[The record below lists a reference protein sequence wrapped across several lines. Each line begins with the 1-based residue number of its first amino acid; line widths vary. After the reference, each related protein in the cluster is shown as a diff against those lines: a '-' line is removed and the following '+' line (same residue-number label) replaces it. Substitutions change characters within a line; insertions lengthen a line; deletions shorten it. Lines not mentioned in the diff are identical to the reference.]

1 MQVERLECCGR
12 RSLSVYSH
20 CLFIGGAI
28 GFWCGRMGEEDTLS
42 GGGGGGGG
50 KLCLDGSFWSDS
62 SVCLLRPAVAC
73 LYSH

>member
-20 CLFIGGAI
+20 FFIFIGGAI

-42 GGGGGGGG
+42 GGGGG
-50 KLCLDGSFWSDS
+50 KSCLDGSFWSDS